1 MKARTTISID
11 SKLFSL
17 MEEQAE
23 KAGLNISQYVERAL
37 EEKIGKELL
46 QEKLAQKTEKR

>member
-11 SKLFSL
+11 SKLYAL
-17 MEEQAE
+17 MELYAK
-23 KAGLNISQYVERAL
+23 KAGLNISQYVEQAL

-46 QEKLAQKTEKR
+46 REKLAEMTEKR